1 MHDIR
6 AIRENPAAY
15 AAALSR
21 RPAVDGASEIA
32 AIMALDE
39 KVRAAILRKQEAEQA
54 RNAKSKEIGKA
65 KAAKDEALAQTLMAD
80 VAAAKQTIEDAG
92 RQEADATRDR
102 DDLLAR
108 LPNVPLEDV
117 PQGADE
123 HGNVVQR
130 TVGTPRQFNYVPK
143 DHADIGEKMGL
154 MDFEAAARMSGSR
167 FVVLKGQLARLE
179 RSLAAFMLDIQTG
192 ENGYVEHATPLIVKD
207 HAMFG
212 TGQLPK
218 FGEDLFFGVS
228 GTEPIVRFVD
238 TERDETSIQNYV
250 FSVLQSLN
258 NVEDER
264 PLTAEAIFAR
274 MRRISISDYC
284 LPERSSD
291 SDYVADFAKRA
302 ADRLRPFASL
312 TPSNAIQMFK
322 LTTTRFP
329 GENARRVQS
338 SISDARWLIPTAE
351 VSLTNIYREQ
361 IVDGDSLPVRMT
373 AATPC
378 FRSEAGSGGRD
389 IKGMIRQHQFIKVE
403 LVSITKPEDSEA
415 EHQRMTKC
423 AEGILERLGLPYRTV
438 LLCTGDMGFGA
449 RKTYDLEV
457 WLPSQNTYR
466 EISSCSNCGDFQA
479 RRMDAKFRR
488 EQGAKPEFV
497 HTLNGSGLAVG
508 RTLVAILENY
518 QREDGKVDV
527 PEALRPYMGN
537 LEVIG

>member
-6 AIRENPAAY
+6 AIRENPTAY

-21 RPAVDGASEIA
+21 RPTVDGGSEIA

-65 KAAKDEALAQTLMAD
+65 KASKDEALAQSLMAD

-92 RQEADATRDR
+92 KDEADTTRER

-123 HGNVVQR
+123 HGNVEVR
-130 TVGTPRQFNYVPK
+130 RHGNPRKFSYAPK
-143 DHADIGEKMGL
+143 DHADIGEKLGL
-154 MDFEAAARMSGSR
+154 MDFEAATRMSGAR

-179 RSLAAFMLDIQTG
+179 RALTQFMLDIQTG
-192 ENGYVEHATPLIVKD
+192 ENGYVEHAAPLLVRG
-207 HAMFG
+207 HAMYG

-218 FGEDLFFGVS
+218 FEDDLFQTLEVLVAPAIGGGTVS
-228 GTEPIVRFVD
+228 IEQPKG
-238 TERDETSIQNYV
+238 SGHY
-250 FSVLQSLN
+250 
-258 NVEDER
+258 
-264 PLTAEAIFAR
+264 
-274 MRRISISDYC
+274 
-284 LPERSSD
+284 
-291 SDYVADFAKRA
+291 
-302 ADRLRPFASL
+302 
-312 TPSNAIQMFK
+312 
-322 LTTTRFP
+322 
-329 GENARRVQS
+329 
-338 SISDARWLIPTAE
+338 LIPTAE

-361 IVDGDSLPVRMT
+361 IVDGDILPVRMT

-378 FRSEAGSGGRD
+378 FRSEAGSAGRD
-389 IKGMIRQHQFIKVE
+389 TKGMIRQHQFIKVE
-403 LVSITKPEDSEA
+403 LVSITKPEDSET
-415 EHQRMTKC
+415 EHLRMTKC

-488 EQGAKPEFV
+488 EQGAKPEFM

-527 PEALRPYMGN
+527 PDALRPYMGG
-537 LEVIG
+537 LEAIG